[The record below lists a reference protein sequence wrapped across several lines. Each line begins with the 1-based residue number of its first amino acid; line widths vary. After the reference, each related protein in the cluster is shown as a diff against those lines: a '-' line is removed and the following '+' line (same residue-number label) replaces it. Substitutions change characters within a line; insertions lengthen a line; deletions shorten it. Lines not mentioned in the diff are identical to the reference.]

1 MAKVLVTLYVQA
13 PKGNGYTTPRA
24 MKRVDDHL
32 RQDASANMKC
42 PPPSG
47 MPVQEEDGT
56 WEVRI
61 YNANLAEYV
70 KYILKNHYGLEIVRE
85 VKHD

>member
-1 MAKVLVTLYVQA
+1 VFGKYVNLYVKA

-32 RQDASANMKC
+32 TQSTPAMMKC

-47 MPVQEEDGT
+47 MPAQEPDGT
-56 WEVRI
+56 WEVRVFDPS
-61 YNANLAEYV
+61 ALWLV
-70 KYILKNHYGLEIVRE
+70 KRILTDHYGLIIVRE
-85 VKHD
+85 EEQG